1 MTHQI
6 TMDEVQ
12 SSRIH
17 SIGFD
22 AETGTLAVRF
32 RRKDGPGTLY
42 HYSGVSQEEFDE
54 FKGAESLGAHHAK
67 VFKADAEKYPYTRIE
82 EEEKE

>member
-1 MTHQI
+1 MTRQI
-6 TMDEVQ
+6 TMDEVE

-32 RRKDGPGTLY
+32 KRKDGPGALY
-42 HYSGVSQEEFDE
+42 HYSGVSQEEFDA
-54 FKGAESLGAHHAK
+54 FKGAESLGSHHAK
-67 VFKADAEKYPYTRIE
+67 VFKTDAEKYPYKRIDE
-82 EEEKE
+82 EEQK